1 MSLSYH
7 NKYLKYKKKYL
18 DLKSQLG
25 SGSADAQ
32 IQALLKGLS
41 PDKQQEALVLLA
53 NLSKKQD
60 ENDQFGLEPGSGSNQ
75 SICKD
80 VTYISKKTEMISE
93 GEFRFQAQKC
103 ISSNGVESIIFEPN
117 LLEFEDDWMQQAA
130 NYISLNVTPMSSDS
144 YCYLGIISKQQRL
157 NNLNEVNNNNIT
169 FNQTMVDTINIE
181 RIVLVN
187 YMNNRTT
194 IVNNHSNMD
203 FKDNMVMV
211 EGLINPGERSKIRF
225 QVNSYMGGIISNI
238 EYMIDESTFDVV
250 MPSIEELPYVGRDDL
265 SENLYAIIYKDC
277 EISDV
282 EIRGYKYQEARV
294 KPSKSAQHTH

>member
-1 MSLSYH
+1 M
-7 NKYLKYKKKYL
+7 
-18 DLKSQLG
+18 
-25 SGSADAQ
+25 
-32 IQALLKGLS
+32 
-41 PDKQQEALVLLA
+41 QQE
-53 NLSKKQD
+53 
-60 ENDQFGLEPGSGSNQ
+60 
-75 SICKD
+75 
-80 VTYISKKTEMISE
+80 
-93 GEFRFQAQKC
+93 GELRFQAQKC

-117 LLEFEDDWMQQAA
+117 LLEFEEDWMQQAA
-130 NYISLNVTPMSSDS
+130 NYISLNVTPKSSDS

-169 FNQTMVDTINIE
+169 FNPIMVDTINIE

-203 FKDNMVMV
+203 FRDNMV
-211 EGLINPGERSKIRF
+211 EGLINTGERSEISF
-225 QVNSYMGGIISNI
+225 QVNSYRTGIISNI
-238 EYMIDESTFDVV
+238 EYKINGNTFNV
-250 MPSIEELPYVGRDDL
+250 PSFEELPYDGIDDL